1 MRDRKDCAT
10 IKVKNKL
17 NATVML
23 WPADRV
29 SNGNISLG
37 TVQPSWPH
45 DNTNAAI
52 NRQMTTSRSTTTIE

>member
-1 MRDRKDCAT
+1 MRDTKDCAM

-17 NATVML
+17 NATLML

-37 TVQPSWPH
+37 TVQLSVPH
-45 DNTNAAI
+45 DHTNAAT
-52 NRQMTTSRSTTTIE
+52 NRRMTTTTTIN